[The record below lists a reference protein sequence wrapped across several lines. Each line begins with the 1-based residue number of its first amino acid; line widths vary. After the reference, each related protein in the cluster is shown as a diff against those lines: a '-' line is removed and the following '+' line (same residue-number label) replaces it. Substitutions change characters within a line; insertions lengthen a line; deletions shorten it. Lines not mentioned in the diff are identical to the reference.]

1 MLHVKIIEHAVH
13 FLHPDVLKMLQ
24 TGKYQWISEAFL
36 KTRADSTMTEN
47 TMLGLMV
54 AMVAS

>member
-24 TGKYQWISEAFL
+24 TGKYQWMSEAFL
-36 KTRADSTMTEN
+36 KTRADSTMTEK
-47 TMLGLMV
+47 
-54 AMVAS
+54 